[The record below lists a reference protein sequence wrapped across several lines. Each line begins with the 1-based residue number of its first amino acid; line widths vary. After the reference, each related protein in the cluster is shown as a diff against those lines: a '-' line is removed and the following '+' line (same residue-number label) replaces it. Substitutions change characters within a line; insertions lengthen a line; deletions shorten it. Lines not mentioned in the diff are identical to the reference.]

1 MSYSF
6 AAGPA
11 RLPETVLAQAR
22 ETLFSR
28 GADGAAPV
36 ERPFSAPQFR
46 AVLAQ
51 AGPAVGQASAFR
63 LAWRAP
69 AAAPGQGAPQLAL
82 QARVVDGSGRL
93 RYISTE
99 HVAAA
104 PGARIRLQRVG

>member
-1 MSYSF
+1 MQHLE
-6 AAGPA
+6 GQVIWPA
-11 RLPETVLAQAR
+11 DTA
-22 ETLFSR
+22 S
-28 GADGAAPV
+28 DGAGLTLTLTVQLRDVALQDIAAPLVAEHVAPV
-36 ERPFSAPQFR
+36 A
-46 AVLAQ
+46 ALA
-51 AGPAVGQASAFR
+51 AGQASAFR